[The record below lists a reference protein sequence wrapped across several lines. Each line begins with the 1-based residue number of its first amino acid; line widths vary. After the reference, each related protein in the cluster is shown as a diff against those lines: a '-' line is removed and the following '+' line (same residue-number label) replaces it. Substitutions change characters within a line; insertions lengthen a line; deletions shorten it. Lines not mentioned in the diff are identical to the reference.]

1 MIKRGTFPDPGNLGQ
16 REVSPHIKKGVVDMY
31 IYQVDAFTD
40 RIFTGNPAGVCIL
53 DKPMDERWMRN
64 VAMEMN
70 LSETAFLQR
79 QEDGFRLRWF
89 TPEVEVELCGH
100 ATLASA
106 FVLWKTGILR
116 PDETARFHT
125 LSGLLT
131 AVKRPD
137 GIELD
142 FPAKIETQVP
152 PPERMVE
159 ALGADPLYVGCNK
172 MDYLVELKSESGVRR
187 LNPDFNALGRVETRG
202 VMVTAA
208 ADSDEYDFVSRF
220 FVPSCGVN
228 EDPVTGSAHCCLGP
242 YWMKKLGKNV
252 LKAWQASKRGGGM
265 IVKVEGGRVKLV
277 GQAAMVFRADMP
289 EV

>member
-1 MIKRGTFPDPGNLGQ
+1 MI
-16 REVSPHIKKGVVDMY
+16 

-40 RIFTGNPAGVCIL
+40 RVFTGNPAGVCIL
-53 DKPMDERWMRN
+53 DKPQDERWMRN

-70 LSETAFLQR
+70 LSETAFLLR
-79 QEDGFRLRWF
+79 QDDGFGLRWF

-106 FVLWKTGILR
+106 YILWKTGALR

-125 LSGLLT
+125 LSGMLT
-131 AVKRPD
+131 AVKKPE

-142 FPAKIETQVP
+142 FPAKIEAPVAVP
-152 PPERMVE
+152 EGLSE
-159 ALGADPLYVGCNK
+159 ALGAEPLYVGSNK
-172 MDYLVELKSESGVRR
+172 MDFLVELKSEAEVRK
-187 LNPDFNALGRVETRG
+187 LSPDFNALGRMDARG

-220 FVPSCGVN
+220 FVPSCGIN

-252 LKAWQASKRGGGM
+252 LKAWQASKRGGGL
-265 IVKVEGGRVKLV
+265 IVKVEGDRVKLV
-277 GQAAMVFRADMP
+277 GKAVMVFHAEMAED
-289 EV
+289 

>member
-1 MIKRGTFPDPGNLGQ
+1 MI
-16 REVSPHIKKGVVDMY
+16 

-40 RIFTGNPAGVCIL
+40 KVFAGNPAGVCIL
-53 DKPMDERWMRN
+53 DKPVEERWMRN
-64 VAMEMN
+64 LAMEMN
-70 LSETAFLQR
+70 LSETAFLLK
-79 QEDGFRLRWF
+79 QEDGFSLRWF

-106 FVLWKTGILR
+106 FVLWETGILR

-131 AVKRPD
+131 AVKKLE

-142 FPAKIETQVP
+142 FPVKIEAPVSTP
-152 PPERMVE
+152 DGLNE
-159 ALGADPLYVGCNK
+159 ALGAEPLYVGCNK
-172 MDYLVELKSESGVRR
+172 MDYLVELKSENDVRK
-187 LNPDFNALGRVETRG
+187 LCPDFNALGRIDARG
-202 VMVTAA
+202 VIVTAV

-228 EDPVTGSAHCCLGP
+228 EDPVTGSSHCCLGP

-252 LKAWQASKRGGGM
+252 LKAWQASRRGGSLV
-265 IVKVEGGRVKLV
+265 VKVEGNRVKLV
-277 GQAAMVFRADMP
+277 GKAVMVFRAEITED
-289 EV
+289 